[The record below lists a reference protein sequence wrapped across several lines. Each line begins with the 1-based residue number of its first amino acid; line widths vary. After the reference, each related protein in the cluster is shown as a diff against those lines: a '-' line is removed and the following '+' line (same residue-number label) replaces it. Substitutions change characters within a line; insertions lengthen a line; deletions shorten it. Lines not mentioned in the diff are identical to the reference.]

1 VQWKQRRKTVLKTD
15 AAHNAGAQK
24 GKGAAILDY
33 ALGKPTERMEGVGRA
48 ANRRRRKLAVLLL
61 FC

>member
-1 VQWKQRRKTVLKTD
+1 METTAKNGLEDRCGPQC
-15 AAHNAGAQK
+15 GGSK
-24 GKGAAILDY
+24 GKGVAILDY
-33 ALGKPTERMEGVGRA
+33 ALGEPTERMEGVGRA